1 MTTREEEEAVQAKE
15 TAEAESSTDSGG
27 EGYHEFGEG
36 VSFERVEPL
45 EPLRTVA
52 AAKKRAEEQEEPCTD
67 VPKRGF
73 KSWVQTRA
81 KKVVARLYESKADD
95 IETRARRAVTSAY
108 HESADDLEERAVR
121 AMRRAIQDEADR
133 IKEVIEHSVDVK
145 KREVRLSLLVLVVA
159 SVVYL
164 VLYLLTQSETPQP

>member
-1 MTTREEEEAVQAKE
+1 MTPRDE
-15 TAEAESSTDSGG
+15 TDSVEVTEDEVSVEPTTELKRAPQG
-27 EGYHEFGEG
+27 FGEG
-36 VSFERVEPL
+36 VTFERVDPV

-52 AAKKRAEEQEEPCTD
+52 VPEEAAGEEDEVCED
-67 VPKRGF
+67 APKRGL
-73 KSWVQTRA
+73 KSWVQARA
-81 KKVVARLYESKADD
+81 KKVMARLYESSADD
-95 IETRARRAVTSAY
+95 LESRARRAVTSAY

-159 SVVYL
+159 SLVYMA
-164 VLYLLTQSETPQP
+164 LYFLIERGGPES